1 VLSLLIFSH
10 GLGGTCEGYEY
21 LGTHWSKKGYIKI
34 FQALIKKSSTEFWDA
49 YLKNKPESKIWLST
63 GDFEKEMVGKAVVEK
78 KINQTSGKIFQGGDK

>member
-21 LGTHWSKKGYIKI
+21 LGTHWSKNGYIKI

-49 YLKNKPESKIWLST
+49 TLKISLNQKYGSAPAILKKKWWEGLSW
-63 GDFEKEMVGKAVVEK
+63 KRK
-78 KINQTSGKIFQGGDK
+78 